1 MNNINERLYSTNHL
15 WLRELEDNRFLIG
28 ITNYIIEDMG
38 KINRI
43 NLIEIGVHLSEGE
56 FFGSIENSEEVYELT
71 MPLDGEIIDVNPKA
85 EKELS
90 LLEDN
95 PLDTWLIKI
104 KVANEDQVY
113 DLLNELEYNN
123 FII

>member
-1 MNNINERLYSTNHL
+1 MDPLKEYLYSTYHL
-15 WLRELEDNRFLIG
+15 WLREIEDNKFILG
-28 ITNYIIEDMG
+28 VTNYIIEDMRE
-38 KINRI
+38 INTI
-43 NLIEIGVHLSEGE
+43 NLTEIGVNLLEGD
-56 FFGSIENSEEVYELT
+56 FFGTLENSQEVYELP

-95 PLDTWLIKI
+95 PLDIWLIKI
-104 KVANEDQVY
+104 RVTNEEQIY
-113 DLLNELEYNN
+113 DMLNEKEYSN

>member
-1 MNNINERLYSTNHL
+1 MDNIREYLYSTYHL
-15 WLRELEDNRFLIG
+15 WLKELEDNRFVIG

-38 KINRI
+38 DINKI
-43 NLIEIGVHLSEGE
+43 NLIEIGTHLKEGD
-56 FFGSIENSEEVYELT
+56 FFGSVENSEEVYELT
-71 MPLDGEIIDVNPKA
+71 MPLDGEIIDVNPKV

-95 PLDTWLIKI
+95 PLDIWLIKI
-104 KVANEDQVY
+104 RVTNEDQIY
-113 DLLNELEYNN
+113 DLLNEIEYSN

>member
-43 NLIEIGVHLSEGE
+43 NLIEIGVHLSEGD

>member
-1 MNNINERLYSTNHL
+1 MDNLKEYLYSTYHL
-15 WLRELEDNRFLIG
+15 WLREIEDNKFIVG

-38 KINRI
+38 EINTI
-43 NLIEIGVHLSEGE
+43 NLTGIGYILLEGD
-56 FFGSIENSEEVYELT
+56 FFGSIENSEEVYELP
-71 MPLDGEIIDVNPKA
+71 MPLDGEIIDVNPIA

-95 PLDTWLIKI
+95 PLDVWLIKI
-104 KVANEDQVY
+104 KVTNEDQIY
-113 DLLNELEYNN
+113 DLLNEKEYSN